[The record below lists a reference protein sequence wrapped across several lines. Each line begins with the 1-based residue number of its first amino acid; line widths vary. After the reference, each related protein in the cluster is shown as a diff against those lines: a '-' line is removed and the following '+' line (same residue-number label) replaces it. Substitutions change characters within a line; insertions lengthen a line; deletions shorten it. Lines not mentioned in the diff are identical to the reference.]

1 MDRPFVANFA
11 IMEIFSKQLWYK
23 NLVLD
28 HTLENTASIVTEQI
42 KAQPCG
48 AITHDPVI
56 SVVGNRFLFTGFQPQ
71 WGELRALL
79 FRALFSQKTQ
89 HFPCPHQAISQ
100 NYAQKFPISLSVLKL
115 DAQMDLHPLVSEQTW
130 GGEGWTIYCYQ
141 KDPPIFLQG
150 FPSLLVHF
158 ARHQRKDIS

>member
-71 WGELRALL
+71 GGQEHSGSEPS
-79 FRALFSQKTQ
+79 FSPRSRT
-89 HFPCPHQAISQ
+89 
-100 NYAQKFPISLSVLKL
+100 SLAS
-115 DAQMDLHPLVSEQTW
+115 
-130 GGEGWTIYCYQ
+130 
-141 KDPPIFLQG
+141 
-150 FPSLLVHF
+150 
-158 ARHQRKDIS
+158 